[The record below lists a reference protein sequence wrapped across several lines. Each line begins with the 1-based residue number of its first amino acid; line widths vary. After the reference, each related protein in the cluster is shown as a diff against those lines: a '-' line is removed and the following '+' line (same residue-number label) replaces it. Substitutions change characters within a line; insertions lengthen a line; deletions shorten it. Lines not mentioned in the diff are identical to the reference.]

1 MEFQKRTKRYKKAF
15 FNEQCLIIEEN
26 NKKEKTRDLFR
37 KIGNIKRAFCP
48 KIGTIK
54 DENERDP
61 VDTKETKKRWKEFT
75 EELHKEDLNELDYYD
90 GVRSHPEPDIL
101 KCEVRRALRSTALKK
116 S

>member
-1 MEFQKRTKRYKKAF
+1 MGI
-15 FNEQCLIIEEN
+15 LS
-26 NKKEKTRDLFR
+26 
-37 KIGNIKRAFCP
+37 P
-48 KIGTIK
+48 KIGRVK
-54 DENERDP
+54 DRNGRYL
-61 VDTKETKKRWKEFT
+61 VDVKETKKRWKEFT